1 MVIDQERTQFE
12 AAMWAYYLDLKA
24 KGWSAP
30 GEGDP
35 TPEALFWREESGKYG
50 VLSVE
55 AAWNGWQMARKSEVP
70 APAACAETLIFE
82 DYPEFHAE
90 GMGCGLEDR
99 NITDRYEAMRYGWDE
114 ALEAVCLN
122 ITGFLSDL
130 PQTAPVAQLSELP
143 KLAFDE
149 SHIDYID
156 RYGGFCRDCADED
169 GVCPSSGLPCGGSKK
184 AIRHV
189 LTALAYGVNHGYIPV
204 ILCAAPTTP
213 KESS

>member
-1 MVIDQERTQFE
+1 MNEQFKAQITYKARE
-12 AAMWAYYLDLKA
+12 FATAYTNRHFPNEPAFAFGNEGWAKFVDALVELAGALAA
-24 KGWSAP
+24 P
-30 GEGDP
+30 
-35 TPEALFWREESGKYG
+35 
-50 VLSVE
+50 V
-55 AAWNGWQMARKSEVP
+55 VP

-114 ALEAVCLN
+114 ALEAVGLN

-213 KESS
+213 KVAP